1 MTARLLPLAAV
12 LLLAS
17 CVASP
22 VPPAYTE
29 ARVFASCWVPIVGDV
44 PVSDAHGTRSAFAE
58 MGRMSGFRFADASYA
73 DAARQGIT
81 VRYGGPSA
89 VPRDVTTP
97 TIRSGRITWT
107 VTFYGTPSRTLVLHA
122 LGHVM
127 GLAHTE
133 LRGNIMAVPTY
144 PSATW
149 HPTQRRQVRHLGE
162 MGGCW

>member
-1 MTARLLPLAAV
+1 MRRLVLPVVAV

-17 CVASP
+17 CVSSP
-22 VPPAYTE
+22 VPDAYTE

-58 MGRMSGFRFADASYA
+58 LGRMSGFRFTDASHA
-73 DAARQGIT
+73 DAAKQGIT
-81 VRYGGPSA
+81 VRYGGPST

-97 TIRSGRITWT
+97 EIRAGRITWT
-107 VTFYGTPSRTLVLHA
+107 VTFYGVPSRTLVLHA

-127 GLAHTE
+127 GLAHTT
-133 LRGNIMAVPTY
+133 LGGNIMAVPTY

-149 HPTQRRQVRHLGE
+149 HPTQRRQMRHLGK
-162 MGGCW
+162 MGGC